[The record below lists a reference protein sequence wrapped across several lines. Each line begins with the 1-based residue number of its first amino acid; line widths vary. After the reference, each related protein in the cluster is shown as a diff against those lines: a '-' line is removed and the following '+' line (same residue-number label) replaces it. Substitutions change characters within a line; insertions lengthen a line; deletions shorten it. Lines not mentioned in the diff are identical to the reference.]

1 MRLAGHVAR
10 IVGRINTYS
19 VLVRKRG
26 GKRLLVRPRRR
37 WNDNIKTD
45 FQEVEWDGVDWVH
58 VAQDRNTW
66 RAPVHVVVNLWGP

>member
-1 MRLAGHVAR
+1 MAR
-10 IVGRINTYS
+10 MVERINTYR

-26 GKRLLVRPRRR
+26 VKRLLVRHRRG

-45 FQEVEWDGVDWVH
+45 FQEVEWDGMDWVL

-66 RAPVHVVVNLWGP
+66 RAAVHVVVNVCVP